1 MSLSTITS
9 SVSSPRLA
17 ETYNALLPLASSL
30 PARGGDAAAAGR
42 PVLARALHPGRAS
55 GISLFSLRPP
65 YTDRLALRAPEG
77 SEAEALAFGAIVGI
91 EVWGPVTD
99 WSELERTIVSLRRRW
114 VASPLVLTID
124 PQAED
129 LLFVA
134 TRVARLPVRAVL
146 FRGEP
151 ISDTLRR
158 QVTRPSN
165 LAEDVVE
172 WLGLRGV
179 RLTPVTAHLI
189 RQIFARAPNFH
200 EIVPLLR
207 EMGNPE
213 SSARFRCRKKRLPS
227 PGRWLHA
234 ARALNAAF
242 RIQAEQG
249 RSLLR
254 IAQDLGYAD
263 HSALSNQMLRV
274 FRLRP
279 GAVRRILGWEPLLDR
294 WLAAEAGKSRRS
306 PPRDGDGRA

>member
-1 MSLSTITS
+1 MVLS
-9 SVSSPRLA
+9 VRRQA
-17 ETYNALLPLASSL
+17 VAC
-30 PARGGDAAAAGR
+30 
-42 PVLARALHPGRAS
+42 PV
-55 GISLFSLRPP
+55 
-65 YTDRLALRAPEG
+65 
-77 SEAEALAFGAIVGI
+77 
-91 EVWGPVTD
+91 
-99 WSELERTIVSLRRRW
+99 
-114 VASPLVLTID
+114 VLMID

-129 LLFVA
+129 LLFAA
-134 TRVARLPVRAVL
+134 TRMARLPVRAVL

-151 ISDTLRR
+151 IPGTLRR
-158 QVTRPSN
+158 QITRPPN

-172 WLGLRGV
+172 WMGLRGV

-189 RQIFARAPNFH
+189 RQIFARASDYQ

-242 RIQAEQG
+242 RIQSDQG

-254 IAQDLGYAD
+254 IAQELGYAD

-279 GAVRRILGWEPLLDR
+279 GAVRKILGWEALLDR
-294 WLAAEAGKSRRS
+294 WIAAEAGKRRS
-306 PPRDGDGRA
+306 PKRWESEDRHRRISPSPETGPLSGG